1 MKIMRCL
8 RISLVYR
15 ITVIQLLWMT
25 EPTGYATWLPRLN
38 PEGMTAMTMISCY
51 GARAL
56 ISHIFMKSL
65 NMYQWGRT
73 ASQDKDKS
81 FALTSVKFAISYGV
95 QLIFLVMKQVQACIM
110 ACHSCYGIL

>member
-1 MKIMRCL
+1 
-8 RISLVYR
+8 
-15 ITVIQLLWMT
+15 MT

-65 NMYQWGRT
+65 NMYQ
-73 ASQDKDKS
+73 
-81 FALTSVKFAISYGV
+81 
-95 QLIFLVMKQVQACIM
+95 
-110 ACHSCYGIL
+110 